1 MEDSTGTKKKS
12 WFARHKVWTGILAF
26 LVVAA
31 VLGAASPENSKTG
44 ESKGV
49 TTKATKTATPA
60 PKAVYGVN
68 EPATISDQTLTVT
81 GVQRNYSSGNQYVKP
96 DAGQEYVVVSVTIQ
110 NNGNEQVSYN
120 TYDFQMQDSNGV
132 QKTEAFVTSVEN
144 QLQSGNLAAGGKVT
158 GNLAYEVPKG
168 DTGLKLIF
176 KPSFWSSKTVTVQ
189 L

>member
-12 WFARHKVWTGILAF
+12 WFARHKVWTGVIAFFVLAG
-26 LVVAA
+26 
-31 VLGAASPENSKTG
+31 VLGAASPDKGKTG

-49 TTKATKTATPA
+49 TTKATETATPT
-60 PKAVYGVN
+60 PKAVYAVN
-68 EPATISDQTLTVT
+68 EPATIGDQTLIVT
-81 GVQRNYSSGNQYVKP
+81 GVQRNFSSGNQYVKP
-96 DAGQEYVVVSVTIQ
+96 DAGKEYVVVSVTIQ
-110 NNGNEQVSYN
+110 NNGSDQVSYN
-120 TYDFQMQDSNGV
+120 TYDFQVQDSNGV

-144 QLQSGNLAAGGKVT
+144 QLQSGNLAPGGKVT